1 MRRRIITALVAA
13 FFVVTLAVMHAGA
26 RSILAA
32 KTSSQAIQN
41 ERADAYHLARMRDRA
56 MILQYAEAGYL
67 VPVAPETRFYYLH
80 GVPPAFS
87 YLRPWAKR
95 FLEQISQGFYANFH
109 EPLRVTSLI
118 RTVSFQRRLE
128 RRNFN
133 AAEATGDDRSSHLTG
148 ATLDISKHSMTW
160 REKQWLRRQLIE
172 LEESGYIYAVEEF
185 HQPCFHVMVFP
196 PYRDYAPKTAGSP
209 LEAERAN

>member
-1 MRRRIITALVAA
+1 MRTRIIPWVVAA
-13 FFVVTLAVMHAGA
+13 LFVVTPAVMHAGA

-32 KTSSQAIQN
+32 RTSSQAIQN
-41 ERADAYHLARMRDRA
+41 ARADAYHLARMRDRA

-109 EPLRVTSLI
+109 QPLRVTSLV

-148 ATLDISKHSMTW
+148 ATLDISKHSMSW
-160 REKQWLRRQLIE
+160 REKTWLRRQLVE
-172 LEESGYIYAVEEF
+172 LEQSGYIYAIEEF